1 MGCKVSKVRMWLEKR
16 SPAQII
22 TGYYLLA
29 VMISILLF
37 SLPQVYKPKVELS
50 FFDKVFMA
58 VSVVT
63 DTGMTIFNISE
74 TYSVFGYFIIMLVL
88 QFGGIGIMAMSTF
101 FWLLLGH
108 KIGLK
113 QRRLIMIDNNQFAL
127 SGLVRLVR
135 DILKMIIFIELFG
148 GIILGF
154 HFLNYYPDWKEA
166 FLQGLFSSVCAT
178 TNAGM
183 DITGESYVPFAND
196 YFVQLITI
204 IQIII
209 GAIGFPVLIEVKEY
223 LSRKKI
229 KGEYRF
235 RFSLFTKVTTATYG
249 ILLVIGTILIF
260 LLEFQH
266 YFKDVP
272 WHKTFFYAF
281 FQSATTRSTGFTTMD
296 ITDFSTPT
304 LLVMS
309 ILMFIGGSPNS
320 MGGGIRTTT
329 LALNLLFIYNF
340 AKGKREVKVF
350 NRELHQY
357 DIMKSLAITLL
368 AIVMC
373 AVSVIAI
380 SFSDSQQQLIAI
392 FLEVCSAF
400 GTVGLSMGI
409 TPELSVFAKCILM
422 VLMFIGRIGLT
433 SVFLI
438 IGGEGNKDVNYRYP
452 KERVITG

>member
-1 MGCKVSKVRMWLEKR
+1 MGKVRDWLEKR

-29 VMISILLF
+29 ITVSILLF
-37 SLPQVYKPKVELS
+37 SLPAVYKLGVKVA
-50 FFDKVFMA
+50 FFDRVFMA
-58 VSVVT
+58 VSVVS
-63 DTGMTIFNISE
+63 DTGMAVFNISE
-74 TYSVFGYFIIMLVL
+74 TFSVFGYFIIMLVL

-101 FWLLLGH
+101 FWLLLGR
-108 KIGLK
+108 KIGLRE
-113 QRRLIMIDNNQFAL
+113 RRLIMIDNNQFAL

-135 DILKMIIFIELFG
+135 DILKMILFIELIG
-148 GIILGF
+148 ALILGF
-154 HFLNYYPDWKEA
+154 YFLNYYPTWKEA
-166 FLQGLFSSVCAT
+166 FLQGLFASVCAT

-183 DITGESYVPFAND
+183 DITGDSYVPYASD

-223 LSRKKI
+223 FSNKKMGL
-229 KGEYRF
+229 KFPF
-235 RFSLFTKVTTATYG
+235 RFSLFTKLTTITYG
-249 ILLVIGTILIF
+249 ILLIIGTILIL

-266 YFKDVP
+266 YFKGVS
-272 WHKTFFYAF
+272 WHKSFFYAF
-281 FQSATTRSTGFTTMD
+281 FQAATTRSTGFTTMD
-296 ITDFSTPT
+296 ITQFSMPT
-304 LLVMS
+304 LLVMGV
-309 ILMFIGGSPNS
+309 LMFIGGSPNS

-340 AKGKREVKVF
+340 AKGKRDIKVF

-373 AVSVIAI
+373 LVSVIVI
-380 SFSDSQQQLIAI
+380 SITDKQQQLIAI
-392 FLEVCSAF
+392 FFEVCSAF

-409 TPELSVFAKCILM
+409 TPELSIFAKCILM
-422 VLMFIGRIGLT
+422 MLMFIGRIGLT

-438 IGGEGNKDVNYRYP
+438 IGGENNKEDNYHYP
-452 KERVITG
+452 KEKVITG